1 MSEGAG
7 NSSIARLVGA
17 GMRSFDFLFVFIT
30 VIAVI
35 AVVFLVGIFVV
46 AAVFVTAIFAA
57 AVLCFLVVLIV
68 LIVFHDIL
76 LLIKNELQTLMKKC
90 VYFALVIDA
99 RPRKVSANP
108 RSLVPPYKGDKLS
121 KPRWQRA

>member
-1 MSEGAG
+1 
-7 NSSIARLVGA
+7 
-17 GMRSFDFLFVFIT
+17 MRSFDFLFVFIT

-46 AAVFVTAIFAA
+46 AAVFATAIFAA
-57 AVLCFLVVLIV
+57 AVLCFLVV

>member
-1 MSEGAG
+1 M
-7 NSSIARLVGA
+7 L
-17 GMRSFDFLFVFIT
+17 
-30 VIAVI
+30 I
-35 AVVFLVGIFVV
+35 AVVF
-46 AAVFVTAIFAA
+46 AVFAILIATVFAA
-57 AVLCFLVVLIV
+57 AVLCFLVV

>member
-30 VIAVI
+30 VVAVI

-46 AAVFVTAIFAA
+46 AAVFATAIFAA
-57 AVLCFLVVLIV
+57 AVLCFLVV

-76 LLIKNELQTLMKKC
+76 LLIKNELQTLLKKR

-99 RPRKVSANP
+99 HPRKVSANP